1 MKDAHPLWG
10 LLLFA
15 VLLILNNILYGMK
28 TAIRNVN
35 DSDFEERPD
44 DKKKEGII
52 NLIEKPQH
60 FINTLQVITVII
72 DITVGGLL
80 LGMFAGFLRR
90 SNLIEGKFLAS
101 AVVVTVLFVILE
113 VFGILVPARLA
124 LRNSP
129 AYIYRYYTFIKVVQ
143 VIFYPITLI
152 ITKLAGL
159 VVRLLGIDPNEDID
173 NVTEEEIITM
183 VNEGHEQG
191 VILESEAK
199 MITNIFEFG
208 DKVAG
213 DVMIHRK
220 NIIAID
226 GNTTLENAVKMII
239 DAGMSRV
246 PIYEEDI
253 DNIVGILHFKDAF
266 REYGD
271 FGKRKLTVLAFKD
284 MLYDAHFIPETR
296 SISILFKEMQ
306 TLKNHMSI
314 VIDEYGQTAGLVTM
328 EDIIEEIVGNIFDE
342 HDAQEENITKKSEN
356 VYDVEGLT
364 QLDDLEEL
372 LSIEFD
378 EEEFDTLNGFLISK
392 LGRIPEDDEKF
403 EIEYKG
409 YTFKPLEIDKKMI
422 TKVRIIKNDKDI
434 QAE

>member
-129 AYIYRYYTFIKVVQ
+129 AYIYRYYTFIRVVQ
-143 VIFYPITLI
+143 VIFYPITFI

-271 FGKRKLTVLAFKD
+271 VGKRKLTVLAFKD

-296 SISILFKEMQ
+296 SISLLFKEMQ

-409 YTFKPLEIDKKMI
+409 CTFKPLEIDKKMI

>member
-271 FGKRKLTVLAFKD
+271 VGKRKLTVLAFKD

-296 SISILFKEMQ
+296 SISLLFKEMQ

-409 YTFKPLEIDKKMI
+409 CTFKPLEIDKKMI

>member
-271 FGKRKLTVLAFKD
+271 VGKRKLTVLAFKD

-409 YTFKPLEIDKKMI
+409 CTFKPLEIDKKMI

>member
-80 LGMFAGFLRR
+80 LGMFAVFLRR

-129 AYIYRYYTFIKVVQ
+129 AYIYRYYTFIRVVQ
-143 VIFYPITLI
+143 VIFYPITFI

-271 FGKRKLTVLAFKD
+271 VGKRKLTVLAFKD

-296 SISILFKEMQ
+296 SISLLFKEMQ

-409 YTFKPLEIDKKMI
+409 CTFKPLEIDKKMI